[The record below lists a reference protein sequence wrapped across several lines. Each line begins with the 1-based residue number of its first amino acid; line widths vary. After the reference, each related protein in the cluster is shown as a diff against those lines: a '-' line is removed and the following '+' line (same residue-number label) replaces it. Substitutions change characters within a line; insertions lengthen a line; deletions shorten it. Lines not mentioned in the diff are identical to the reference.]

1 MTDRLLR
8 RALLGNALFSA
19 VCGVTLLLLAAP
31 LSNALELPVWLLT
44 VIGVGLLPFAAIVAL
59 IARDPHLPSA
69 RAVIGADIAW
79 VVAAVAVL
87 VTVGSSMAP
96 SAAIT
101 LGIVT
106 VAVADFAVLQWVGLR
121 RIVATS

>member
-19 VCGVTLLLLAAP
+19 VSGVTLLLRAAP

-44 VIGVGLLPFAAIVAL
+44 VIGVGLLPFAGIVAL
-59 IARDPHLPSA
+59 IARDPDLPST

-79 VVAAVAVL
+79 VVVAAAVL

-121 RIVATS
+121 RVVATS

>member
-19 VCGVTLLLLAAP
+19 VSGVTLLLLAAP
-31 LSNALELPVWLLT
+31 LSNVLELPVWLLT
-44 VIGVGLLPFAAIVAL
+44 VVGVGLLPFAAVVAL
-59 IARDPHLPSA
+59 IARDPDLPST

-79 VVAAVAVL
+79 VVVAAAVL

-121 RIVATS
+121 RVVATS

>member
-8 RALLGNALFSA
+8 RALLGN

-31 LSNALELPVWLLT
+31 LSNALELPVWLLM
-44 VIGVGLLPFAAIVAL
+44 VIGVGLLPFAGIVAL
-59 IARDPHLPSA
+59 MARDPDLPST
-69 RAVIGADIAW
+69 RAVIAADIAW

-121 RIVATS
+121 RVVATS